1 MSSPYA
7 GMTAVLYARVST
19 DDKGQNTDVQVL
31 KMKEWCSYHEVEILG
46 IYEEEKSGK
55 NMDRPELDRV
65 IGRIARGGVNM
76 LLAFDVSR
84 LGRNASD
91 VDQIRKTVSQYK
103 TVIRY
108 VTNDFAPET
117 GAGRLINGVEAWEA
131 EQHLEKHS
139 NAVKAGMQHARI
151 YGTASGKPIGR
162 PPAIVI
168 ENGAQS
174 REAFTDEKGG
184 NVFDIDKAME
194 LADHGHTI
202 SSASKELNVPAS
214 TMSDILS
221 RLGRRDEFENR
232 RLTCPITTEQ
242 LMVMA
247 RKGMNMMECSAVL
260 HCSIVTIREK
270 LIADGKLSTFTKA
283 CRAVKR
289 SRKRMPTETS
299 PSLYIEEGNEGG
311 VGL

>member
-1 MSSPYA
+1 MTSPYS

-31 KMKEWCSYHEVEILG
+31 KMKEWCSHNEVEILG
-46 IYEEEKSGK
+46 IYQEERSGK

-117 GAGRLINGVEAWEA
+117 GTGRLINGVEAWEA
-131 EQHLEKHS
+131 EAHLEKHS
-139 NAVKAGMQHARI
+139 NAVKAGMQHARV

-168 ENGAQS
+168 ENGSQS
-174 REAFTDEKGG
+174 RAAFADEKGR
-184 NVFDIDKAME
+184 NVFDIDRAME
-194 LADHGHTI
+194 LADSGHTI
-202 SSASKELNVPAS
+202 SSASKILKVPAS
-214 TMSDILS
+214 TMTDILM
-221 RLGRRDEFENR
+221 RLGRREEFENR
-232 RLTCPITTEQ
+232 RLSCPITTEQ
-242 LMVMA
+242 LMAMA
-247 RKGMNMMECSAVL
+247 REGMNMMECSAAL
-260 HCSIVTIREK
+260 HCSVMTIREK
-270 LIADGKLSTFTKA
+270 LIADGKLSAFSKA
-283 CRAVKR
+283 CRAVRR

-299 PSLYIEEGNEGG
+299 RDLYIGAGGEGG
-311 VGL
+311 VGP